1 MAIVKINQKQKKVE
15 FGAFSSENEIVF
27 NYFDKLPMEV
37 RDESLLRAMY
47 IGVLALM
54 EDRLSSF
61 LAKTTN
67 ELGTELESLK
77 RIFDMRQELF
87 YKTSVKGL
95 AAEEDVL
102 EYLNKF
108 FSEIKINDRAL
119 ATGLMKGVLP
129 RNKTGDIV
137 CYVNNE
143 EDLKIVLE
151 CKFDKSIRMGDISDK
166 DIFTRKTD
174 TIWSQLIE
182 SQVNREAKV
191 SILVLDKSLVDGVVL
206 RNVQNVRYISQV
218 GFVVIVDSQ
227 KGDFSNISIA
237 YMLARNIA
245 TSPMGDDADKDMLYI
260 IISRIVRDVIE
271 VSKIKKMI
279 IDNIDNNKKIL
290 SHIEKSILMIEFNE
304 LYLKKFLADG
314 YLSRQDLM
322 DFYSG
327 DEVRRKFKDIEDD
340 LLVNSLI

>member
-1 MAIVKINQKQKKVE
+1 MSIVKVNQKQKKLEVGE
-15 FGAFSSENEIVF
+15 FSTENDIVF
-27 NYFDKLPMEV
+27 NYFSNLPSES
-37 RDESLLRAMY
+37 RDESLIRAIY

-61 LAKTTN
+61 LSKTSN

-87 YKTSVKGL
+87 YKTSVKGIV
-95 AAEEDVL
+95 AEEDVL
-102 EYLNKF
+102 EYLNDF
-108 FSEIKINDRAL
+108 FKNISIKDRAVS
-119 ATGLMKGVLP
+119 TGTMRGALP

-137 CYVNNE
+137 CYIN
-143 EDLKIVLE
+143 DDDSLKIVVE
-151 CKFDKSIRMGDISDK
+151 CKFDKSIRMGDISEK
-166 DIFTRKTD
+166 DIFTRKSD

-182 SQVNREAKV
+182 SQINREAKV
-191 SILVLDKSLVDGVVL
+191 SIIVLDKSLTDSVVL
-206 RNVQNVRYISQV
+206 RNVHNVRYISQI

-245 TSPMGDDADKDMLYI
+245 TAPLPDNADRDMLYI
-260 IISRIVRDVIE
+260 IVSRLVRDIIE
-271 VSKIKKMI
+271 VSKIKNMI
-279 IDNIDNNKKIL
+279 MDNIDNNKKIL

-304 LYLKKFLADG
+304 LYLKKFLSDG
-314 YLSRQDLM
+314 YLSKNDLM

-327 DEVRRKFKDIEDD
+327 DEVRKRFKDIESELDYQ
-340 LLVNSLI
+340 